1 MKRNQEIIKQLNHTL
16 LISIL
21 LRSFP
26 VHSTQSDNKLTA
38 GINHHSLFWYFLI
51 ECKLIIFKPTVDS
64 GFIRSFKSTHVNNL
78 FLVYVV
84 LWSHVLGSAL
94 VNDWLKEFLEFIE
107 YSRSLFFKCLVSLGF
122 PGGSDGKESASMFGR
137 PGFNPWVGKNP

>member
-1 MKRNQEIIKQLNHTL
+1 M
-16 LISIL
+16 
-21 LRSFP
+21 
-26 VHSTQSDNKLTA
+26 
-38 GINHHSLFWYFLI
+38 
-51 ECKLIIFKPTVDS
+51 
-64 GFIRSFKSTHVNNL
+64 NNL

-84 LWSHVLGSAL
+84 LSSHVLGSAL

-137 PGFNPWVGKNP
+137 PGFNPWVGKNPSRREWLPTPVFLPGKISSVF